1 MLDTALAVIKDE
13 DQRSELTEFYS
24 QNKDRFFG
32 IAYSRLHSKDA
43 AEDAVQEA
51 FSEIADKP
59 GNFFGLPEGKKIAY
73 VNVMVRNISV
83 KIFNSKNKISEVE
96 LDEKTEDASIS
107 LENDLFAKISRDEI
121 LAFIDSL
128 PPRQR
133 SVLMLHCLFGYSVNE
148 TAQKLKISLTA
159 VKKRLTMARKAV
171 REFVDERSKSYE

>member
-59 GNFFGLPEGKKIAY
+59 EYFFGIPKEKRLAY
-73 VNVMVRNISV
+73 ADVIVRNISV
-83 KIFNSKNKISEVE
+83 NMFNSKNKIQMDE
-96 LDEKTEDASIS
+96 LDEKIEDTAIS

-121 LAFIDSL
+121 LAFIDRL
-128 PPRQR
+128 PTLQR
-133 SVLMLHCLFGYSVNE
+133 SVLTLHCLFGFSVDE
-148 TAQKLKISLTA
+148 TAQRLNISLTA
-159 VKKRLTMARKAV
+159 ANRRLTLARKAV